1 MSTQSNQPQSKNL
14 VQEYIRQQGF
24 GLQQPKSQPQE
35 TPTPDEDSVKKYV
48 RQLGFGSHL
57 KN

>member
-1 MSTQSNQPQSKNL
+1 MTTQPEQPESKNL
-14 VQEYIRQQGF
+14 VTDYIRQQGF

-48 RQLGFGSHL
+48 RQSGFGVHI